1 MITTGP
7 KHESVIWGPM
17 DDNALQNDGGRKRAN
32 TGCPKGKHCG
42 LFDEYALRD
51 IKKGEEILCD
61 YGTFFSLDFLKFDKW
76 KEFGL

>member
-1 MITTGP
+1 MIVTGP

-17 DDNALQNDGGRKRAN
+17 DDNALQNDGGRERAN
-32 TGCPKGKHCG
+32 TGCPEDKHCG

-61 YGTFFSLDFLKFDKW
+61 YGTFFSLNFLKFDLW